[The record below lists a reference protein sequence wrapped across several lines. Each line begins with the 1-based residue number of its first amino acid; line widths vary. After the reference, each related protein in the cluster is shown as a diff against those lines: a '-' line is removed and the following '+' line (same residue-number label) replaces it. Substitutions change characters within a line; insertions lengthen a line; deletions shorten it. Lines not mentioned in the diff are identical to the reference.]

1 MTNDTLPD
9 LNNYRNILSI
19 NGVAKARPTLSELQN
34 IDIRKISCSNEINFN
49 KYLNETV
56 KEIDEVDDAIS
67 EDKLYKT
74 TTTTTVNPQDVVK
87 FGWIKGVLIRCI
99 LNIFGVM
106 IFLRVSWLVGQAGIG
121 LITIIVV
128 LATLVTFITALS
140 MSAICTNGEIRGGG
154 AYYLISR
161 SLGPEF
167 GGAIGIVFSFANS
180 VAAAM
185 YVIGFAETLVSIM
198 EGFNFS
204 LLNLGFIND
213 VRIIGL
219 VTNIL
224 LISIALIG
232 MSWESKVQLLLLAIL
247 LIAFLNFF
255 IGSLIPPTEFKRARG
270 FIGFSST

>member
-1 MTNDTLPD
+1 M
-9 LNNYRNILSI
+9 
-19 NGVAKARPTLSELQN
+19 AKARPTLSELQN